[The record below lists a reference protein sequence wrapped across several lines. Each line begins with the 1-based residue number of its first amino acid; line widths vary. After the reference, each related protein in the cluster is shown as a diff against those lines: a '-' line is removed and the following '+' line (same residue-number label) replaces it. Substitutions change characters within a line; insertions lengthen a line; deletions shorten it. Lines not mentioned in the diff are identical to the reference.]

1 MAILFRRLVMSLLIP
16 YLWKRW
22 RERGRTSATPAAPR

>member
-1 MAILFRRLVMSLLIP
+1 MAILFRRLVMSLLVP

-22 RERGRTSATPAAPR
+22 RERSRTSTTAAAPR

>member
-22 RERGRTSATPAAPR
+22 RERGRPTTAATPR